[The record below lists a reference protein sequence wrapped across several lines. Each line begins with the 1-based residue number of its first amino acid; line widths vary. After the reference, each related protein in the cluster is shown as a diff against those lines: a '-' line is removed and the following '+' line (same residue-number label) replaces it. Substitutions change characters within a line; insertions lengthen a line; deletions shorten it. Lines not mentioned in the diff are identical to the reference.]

1 MFRTR
6 QVKKTT
12 GPVVLRLAEMAT
24 KREREDTPVLVSLK
38 KVSPRRTTRPRGVR
52 ILGRP
57 HSVRPDCPIDV
68 GGLQGLPLVMV
79 KKKSNGALKRSRT
92 VKRKLPKANSALKK
106 KTSPKAS
113 ALSAEPMDEMDLLS
127 EALSKSLKTREAET
141 ENDTGNSASRA
152 ISKKK
157 HNRARRAAKRK
168 VVKVRA
174 NALAQRARRRGIAR
188 N

>member
-1 MFRTR
+1 MELTE
-6 QVKKTT
+6 
-12 GPVVLRLAEMAT
+12 G
-24 KREREDTPVLVSLK
+24 
-38 KVSPRRTTRPRGVR
+38 
-52 ILGRP
+52 LGRP
-57 HSVRPDCPIDV
+57 HCVRPDCPIDV

-141 ENDTGNSASRA
+141 ENDTGKSASRA

>member
-1 MFRTR
+1 M
-6 QVKKTT
+6 
-12 GPVVLRLAEMAT
+12 
-24 KREREDTPVLVSLK
+24 
-38 KVSPRRTTRPRGVR
+38 
-52 ILGRP
+52 
-57 HSVRPDCPIDV
+57 
-68 GGLQGLPLVMV
+68 PLVMV

-127 EALSKSLKTREAET
+127 EALSKSLKT
-141 ENDTGNSASRA
+141 GNSASRA